1 MVDGGYFEIPIITK
15 TATAVNALA
24 SRKHN
29 SRPQWGI
36 CQRPVD
42 ERPRPLRNVPVMAR
56 WKR

>member
-29 SRPQWGI
+29 SRPQ
-36 CQRPVD
+36 
-42 ERPRPLRNVPVMAR
+42 
-56 WKR
+56 